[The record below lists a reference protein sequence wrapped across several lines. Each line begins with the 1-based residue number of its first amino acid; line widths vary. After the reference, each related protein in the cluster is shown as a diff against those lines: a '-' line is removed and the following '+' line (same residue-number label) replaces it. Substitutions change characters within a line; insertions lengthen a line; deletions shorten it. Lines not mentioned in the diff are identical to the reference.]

1 MRPCSCG
8 HFVLFLHLCGRF
20 SDFFF
25 LIQLLQVWFN
35 TCIWLYK
42 LSATGILEEAER
54 IMRGLWSHQSTWV
67 GCLCNSSTEWDWA
80 GGSRKNGLC
89 WVALSWTFS
98 DTLSHELF
106 FFSQIN
112 LWQYHCPHFTHKDT
126 KAESKWVIALIP
138 ALREQVVEP
147 GSPQTISEI
156 GWTRL
161 GTDLGSLPFVKII
174 HLTSFLGADQAW
186 LFQEVVMVLA
196 SSHMTTKTSSVVQR
210 VWWW

>member
-1 MRPCSCG
+1 MLQAFWRRQRELWEVCDHTKALELGVYAIRALNGTEQGAVGRMAFVGLLCPG
-8 HFVLFLHLCGRF
+8 HFQTLCHM
-20 SDFFF
+20 S
-25 LIQLLQVWFN
+25 
-35 TCIWLYK
+35 Y
-42 LSATGILEEAER
+42 
-54 IMRGLWSHQSTWV
+54 
-67 GCLCNSSTEWDWA
+67 
-80 GGSRKNGLC
+80 
-89 WVALSWTFS
+89 
-98 DTLSHELF
+98 F